1 MNHETQEA
9 LIEIMDIAPMYRR
22 DYVMSY
28 IRQNLPRE
36 EAKRL
41 FVEKDKERF
50 LNRMMG
56 PGCTSVREILSMI
69 GAEKVR
75 QFLYSI

>member
-1 MNHETQEA
+1 
-9 LIEIMDIAPMYRR
+9 
-22 DYVMSY
+22 MSY